1 MSSIT
6 DKPIS
11 FQSEDLLKVEKYS
24 IALSN
29 FIIKSKTPITI
40 GLQGEWGTG
49 KTSLMSLLLEDFTQK
64 EIATSWVNTW
74 EYSMFRGA
82 HETTPG
88 VLRGMLEKLKD
99 SCKREGKWTLKDEAK
114 DKFKKAAG
122 YLGGLAN
129 QIIQNQTGV
138 NLKDSSGNDSKLGVR
153 AEIAE
158 VKDLISS
165 LINDLINDDKNPYK
179 KVVFFVD
186 DLDRI
191 PPTEAVE
198 ILESLKNLFDI
209 PHCVFLLAIDYEIVV
224 KGLESKFGKKTEE
237 NEREFRSFFDKI
249 IQVPFSMPTGTYDI
263 ENFLIKQLQSI
274 GVDIDESQVELYAKT
289 VKLTIGFNPRSLKR
303 YLNSFSLINDV
314 KDVDDDN
321 NSGEDY
327 MLFALLGIQV
337 SYPKIFRLL
346 TQKPDFTKWDVSF
359 ANKCN
364 IDWEI
369 IQTKLTKFGDN
380 ELVDET
386 WEQVVWGACSKDSY
400 MKSKAFSVIELLN
413 LLKQKYKDN
422 LEEEIIQAMTFASM
436 TSVDDDV
443 ETKQAV
449 QKVGNKTIF
458 NGIDAKIEQLK
469 IKNLDLETINSWE
482 NMWNRFLDKS
492 NQNPNYRVS
501 LAKTG
506 CSFNDDSQKRGKKQ
520 LVYCGNPAMRGGF
533 RIWIHYKAKF
543 IYDTIKEEFQIE
555 DSVNIYRKINAGS
568 SFIFIE
574 TAFFNEVKAEKFNKI
589 ITRVLDLILEN

>member
-1 MSSIT
+1 M
-6 DKPIS
+6 
-11 FQSEDLLKVEKYS
+11 
-24 IALSN
+24 
-29 FIIKSKTPITI
+29 
-40 GLQGEWGTG
+40 
-49 KTSLMSLLLEDFTQK
+49 
-64 EIATSWVNTW
+64 
-74 EYSMFRGA
+74 
-82 HETTPG
+82 
-88 VLRGMLEKLKD
+88 
-99 SCKREGKWTLKDEAK
+99 
-114 DKFKKAAG
+114 
-122 YLGGLAN
+122 
-129 QIIQNQTGV
+129 
-138 NLKDSSGNDSKLGVR
+138 
-153 AEIAE
+153 
-158 VKDLISS
+158 
-165 LINDLINDDKNPYK
+165 
-179 KVVFFVD
+179 
-186 DLDRI
+186 
-191 PPTEAVE
+191 
-198 ILESLKNLFDI
+198 
-209 PHCVFLLAIDYEIVV
+209 V
-224 KGLESKFGKKTEE
+224 KGLDGKFGKKTDE

-327 MLFALLGIQV
+327 MLFALLGVQV

-369 IQTKLTKFGDN
+369 IQEKLKKFGDS

-458 NGIDAKIEQLK
+458 NGIDSKIDQLK
-469 IKNLDLETINSWE
+469 AKNLDPETINCWE
-482 NMWNRFLDKS
+482 NMWNRFLEKS
-492 NQNPNYRVS
+492 NQNSNYRVS

-520 LVYCGNPAMRGGF
+520 LVYCGNPAGF
-533 RIWIHYKAKF
+533 P
-543 IYDTIKEEFQIE
+543 Q
-555 DSVNIYRKINAGS
+555 
-568 SFIFIE
+568 
-574 TAFFNEVKAEKFNKI
+574 
-589 ITRVLDLILEN
+589 